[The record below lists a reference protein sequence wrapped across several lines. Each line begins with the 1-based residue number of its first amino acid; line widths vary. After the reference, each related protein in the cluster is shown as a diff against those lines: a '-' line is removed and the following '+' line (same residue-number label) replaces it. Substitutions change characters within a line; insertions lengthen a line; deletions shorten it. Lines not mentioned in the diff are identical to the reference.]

1 MFCSSCG
8 TQLEEGTLFCP
19 NCGNP
24 VAQANDAAQVNETA
38 QANSAAQTS
47 APVNSAPQFDGS
59 TQYYTPQPVLG
70 LKWANFLGY
79 FALWAGAIG
88 SLVVG
93 IQYITGLIYEG
104 SADLVYDF
112 FGGLQFVDIVYG
124 ICTVLAAVLNVFTAL
139 SIIKR
144 KKQAGFLVCL
154 VYIVQAAIA
163 FVYTIV
169 SSIICSS
176 LAGLPTM
183 IITVI
188 VSIVMIFVN
197 RTYFNNRRDVY
208 VN

>member
-24 VAQANDAAQVNETA
+24 VEQPQAASTA
-38 QANSAAQTS
+38 QAQPQ
-47 APVNSAPQFDGS
+47 APVKPAPQFDGS
-59 TQYYTPQPVLG
+59 TQYYTPQPILG

-79 FALWAGAIG
+79 FALWAGALG

-93 IQYITGLIYEG
+93 IQYITGLIYG
-104 SADLVYDF
+104 GDADLVYDYF
-112 FGGLQFVDIVYG
+112 SGLQIIDIIYG
-124 ICTVLAAVLNVFTAL
+124 ICAIATVALSVITAL

-144 KKQAGFLVCL
+144 KKQAGMLVCL
-154 VYIVQAAIA
+154 NYIVQAAVV
-163 FVYTIV
+163 FVYTIAESIVIHSFGGV
-169 SSIICSS
+169 S
-176 LAGLPTM
+176 TM
-183 IITVI
+183 IIVVI

-197 RTYFNNRRDVY
+197 RVYFNNRRDVF

>member
-24 VAQANDAAQVNETA
+24 VAQANDTA
-38 QANSAAQTS
+38 QTQAEASAAQAS
-47 APVNSAPQFDGS
+47 APVNPAPQFDGS

-79 FALWAGAIG
+79 FALWAGAVLNLA
-88 SLVVG
+88 SG
-93 IQYITGLIYEG
+93 IQFVTGLIYNG
-104 SADLVYDF
+104 DASFIYDYF
-112 FGGLQFVDIVYG
+112 PGLQVLNILYG
-124 ICTVLAAVLNVFTAL
+124 VCLLGTVALNVFAAL
-139 SIIKR
+139 SIIKC
-144 KKQAGFLVCL
+144 KKQTGLLVCL
-154 VYIVQAAIA
+154 VYSAQVVLSL
-163 FVYTIV
+163 VYV
-169 SSIICSS
+169 VAGSIILSS
-176 LAGLPTM
+176 FAGDATT
-183 IITVI
+183 IIQIV

>member
-24 VAQANDAAQVNETA
+24 VAQANDTA
-38 QANSAAQTS
+38 QTQAEASAAQAS
-47 APVNSAPQFDGS
+47 APVNPATQFDGS

-79 FALWAGAIG
+79 FALWAGALVNLG
-88 SLVVG
+88 SG
-93 IQYITGLIYEG
+93 IALITGLIYGED
-104 SADLVYDF
+104 ADLVYSF
-112 FGGLQFVDIVYG
+112 FTGLKVLDVLYG
-124 ICTVLAAVLNVFTAL
+124 ICLLATVALGVVTAL

-144 KKQAGFLVCL
+144 KKQAGTLVCL
-154 VYIVQAAIA
+154 MYGVQS
-163 FVYTIV
+163 VL
-169 SSIICSS
+169 SIIYIIGASIILS
-176 LAGLPTM
+176 TFAGDATT
-183 IITVI
+183 ITQIV

-197 RTYFNNRRDVY
+197 RTYFNNRRDVF

>member
-24 VAQANDAAQVNETA
+24 VAQANDTAQA
-38 QANSAAQTS
+38 QANSAAQAS
-47 APVNSAPQFDGS
+47 APVNPAPQFDGS

-79 FALWAGAIG
+79 FALWAGALG
-88 SLVVG
+88 NLVVG
-93 IQYITGLIYEG
+93 IQYITGLIYG
-104 SADLVYDF
+104 GDADLIYDYF
-112 FGGLQFVDIVYG
+112 SGLQIIDIIYG
-124 ICTVLAAVLNVFTAL
+124 ICVIATVALSVMTAL

-144 KKQAGFLVCL
+144 KKQAGMLVCL
-154 VYIVQAAIA
+154 NYIVQAAVVFVHTIA
-163 FVYTIV
+163 EAIIIHSFGGV
-169 SSIICSS
+169 ST
-176 LAGLPTM
+176 A
-183 IITVI
+183 ITAII

-197 RTYFNNRRDVY
+197 RVYFNNRRDVF